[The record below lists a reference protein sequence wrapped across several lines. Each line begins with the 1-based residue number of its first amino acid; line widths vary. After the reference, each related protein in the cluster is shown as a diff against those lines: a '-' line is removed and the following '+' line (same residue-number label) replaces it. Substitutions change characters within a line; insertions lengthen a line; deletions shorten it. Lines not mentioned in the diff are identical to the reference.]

1 MMAKT
6 IAAQSSVAD
15 RLREY
20 LRLEDRFSKLNSARR
35 WSAKAM
41 KREAFRHFPEQRLRQ
56 LHEEIV
62 RAPDPGCLPRLVAH
76 IKKHIIASA
85 NYIGFVPPSKAGHI
99 LVLFPGLADAAPHD
113 LSRFGTSLAEIYALA
128 VLEAAEDP
136 SLADLFGSNDDPS
149 RTDVE
154 MADLKTKLD
163 TLKESFRR
171 TFGADDVGY
180 NDVSAGGRRLAVAY
194 YRVTGGA
201 VELGAGPDSLV
212 NWARQHRSELGV

>member
-1 MMAKT
+1 MAKT
-6 IAAQSSVAD
+6 EAQSSVRE
-15 RLREY
+15 RLVEY
-20 LRLEDRFSKLNSARR
+20 LRLEARFDKLNGTRR

-85 NYIGFVPPSKAGHI
+85 NYIGFVTPSKAGHI
-99 LVLFPGLADAAPHD
+99 LVLFPGLADVAPHD
-113 LSRFGTSLAEIYALA
+113 LSRFGTSLAETYAIA
-128 VLEAAEDP
+128 VLEASEDP
-136 SLADLFGSNDDPS
+136 SMADCFGTNDDPA
-149 RTDVE
+149 RTDAE

-180 NDVSAGGRRLAVAY
+180 NDVVVGGRRLAVAY
-194 YRVTGGA
+194 YRVTGGE
-201 VELGAGPDSLV
+201 VELGAGPDSLI
-212 NWARQHRSELGV
+212 NWGREHRNQLGV